1 MIYCVFNGNN
11 CCLVQSYFLPWITRL
26 SFLSVCNNMT
36 GLQTEKYST
45 QESIVEPRKILK
57 TSPDK
62 KVGGIICFFT
72 DRVNLK
78 LRKLSLSQQCLR
90 SSSLSL
96 SGGGGRNWEAR
107 MRPTTD
113 KPPRKNWEW
122 ADDPSSELRLDKITL
137 RKTLHWLPV
146 SAQLLPLCL
155 AQLAVCLLLS
165 RYKHIPLHALLVLNF
180 HSRREIKMFYL

>member
-1 MIYCVFNGNN
+1 MAIIVVWYNHIFFRGSRGFPFC
-11 CCLVQSYFLPWITRL
+11 
-26 SFLSVCNNMT
+26 LSVIIWPAYKQRNT
-36 GLQTEKYST
+36 VHK
-45 QESIVEPRKILK
+45 ESIVEPRKILK

-62 KVGGIICFFT
+62 KVGGIIRFFT

-96 SGGGGRNWEAR
+96 SGGGGGNWEAR

-137 RKTLHWLPV
+137 RKTLHWLPA

-180 HSRREIKMFYL
+180 HSRREIKMFHL